1 MLKTTCG
8 IPKMTVT
15 GEGVVTIEG
24 VVTVKVVVLT
34 VEDQGR
40 CSNCR
45 KCSDSRGYSEI
56 KR

>member
-1 MLKTTCG
+1 
-8 IPKMTVT
+8 MTVT